1 MLVLF
6 FSVLAILVF
15 QGFILLE
22 EETLIVLASFVW
34 LDAAGGLIAN
44 SIKSELE
51 HKGDSIKENYI
62 YFLNLKKK
70 TLESLITLHESRENL
85 GSLYVKPLR
94 DSFVLSLLESNTSS
108 YSSGVR
114 LNLQY
119 LRKHQITSQ
128 GFLVINDVFVNRL
141 HNIFNAV
148 DSKI

>member
-1 MLVLF
+1 MLILF
-6 FSVLAILVF
+6 LSVLVILVF

-22 EETLIVLASFVW
+22 EETLIILASFIW
-34 LDAAGGLIAN
+34 LDAAGGLISN

-51 HKGDSIKENYI
+51 QKGDTIKDNYI

-70 TLESLITLHESRENL
+70 TLESLILLHESRGNL
-85 GSLYVKPLR
+85 GNTYVKPLR
-94 DSFVLSLLESNTSS
+94 DSFILSLLESNTTS
-108 YSSGVR
+108 YASGVH

-128 GFLVINDVFVNRL
+128 GFFVINDVFVNRL
-141 HNIFNAV
+141 HNIFSTI